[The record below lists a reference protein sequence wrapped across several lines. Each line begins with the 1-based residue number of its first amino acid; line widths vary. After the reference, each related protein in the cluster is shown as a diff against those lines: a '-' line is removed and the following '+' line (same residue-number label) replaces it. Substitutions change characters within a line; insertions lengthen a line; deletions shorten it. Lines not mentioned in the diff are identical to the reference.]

1 MSCLFN
7 SLSRFID
14 DERITGDTLRAI
26 ICKYLETDPVLVI
39 DLKTVIFVETG
50 LDVETYIRL
59 MRNPSTFGG
68 AIEIRAF
75 TQIFKLN
82 VCVKVCL
89 MEKGSSLL
97 MIHHTSGAY
106 WRGREIIT
114 RRSIIEEENFDFL
127 WLLKLLIPIPTMFV
141 AKLIGQAVAGMPN
154 AEVFT
159 LSPHQEM
166 GSPLAKSL
174 FQHLMLSR
182 NICCF

>member
-82 VCVKVCL
+82 VCVK
-89 MEKGSSLL
+89 SLPNGKRIEFVDDPAYKWCVL
-97 MIHHTSGAY
+97 TWSGNHY
-106 WRGREIIT
+106 E
-114 RRSIIEEENFDFL
+114 
-127 WLLKLLIPIPTMFV
+127 
-141 AKLIGQAVAGMPN
+141 AVDN
-154 AEVFT
+154 
-159 LSPHQEM
+159 
-166 GSPLAKSL
+166 
-174 FQHLMLSR
+174 
-182 NICCF
+182 